1 MSLYAL
7 LTNNCIV
14 NTILIWLKLDAKKEL
29 PAGHWKAFTYN
40 SAKSIQ
46 QNAGFSHT
54 PEVEESLAI
63 VKAKLKV
70 TLGTYIKH
78 NDTVIDF
85 GCGPGIYVEM
95 LKDQYNVIG
104 VDVSEQMINIARKK
118 LPTNQF
124 YLGNFITLPFPVKAQ
139 ALYSISVL
147 EYVPVSQLS
156 VFFKKCADVLTA
168 HGIIFIQYPHA
179 LSKRDLYYPDRNY
192 ICYSPQ
198 KVSEVASR
206 YFEVIENKQSF
217 DGRATCVIDEA
228 PYPTASKTF
237 KNGYLLIAK
246 KR

>member
-7 LTNNCIV
+7 LTNNSIV

-29 PAGHWKAFTYN
+29 PAGHWKAFVYN
-40 SAKSIQ
+40 PDKSIQ

-54 PEVEESLAI
+54 PEVEEALAI
-63 VKAKLKV
+63 VKAKLKL
-70 TLGTYIKH
+70 TLSTYLKQ

-85 GCGPGIYVEM
+85 GCGPGIYIEM
-95 LKDQYNVIG
+95 LKNQYQVIG
-104 VDVSEQMINIARKK
+104 VDVSEQMINTANKK
-118 LPTNQF
+118 LPTNKF
-124 YLGNFITLPFPVKAQ
+124 YLGNFITLHFPEKAQ

-147 EYVPVSQLS
+147 EYVPVSQLD

-168 HGIIFIQYPHA
+168 NGIIFIQYPHA

-198 KVSEVASR
+198 KVSEVAST
-206 YFEVIENKQSF
+206 YFEVMENKQSY
-217 DGRATCVIDEA
+217 DGRETCVVDLK

-246 KR
+246 KK